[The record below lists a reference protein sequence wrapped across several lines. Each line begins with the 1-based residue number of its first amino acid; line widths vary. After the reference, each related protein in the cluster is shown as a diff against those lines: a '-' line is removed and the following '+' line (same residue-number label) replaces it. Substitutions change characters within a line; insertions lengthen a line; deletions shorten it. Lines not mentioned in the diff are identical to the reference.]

1 MRYYPAFLDL
11 RGRRCAVI
19 GGGVVAEGKVKGLL
33 EAEAEVT
40 VISPQL
46 TSTLQKLADEGR
58 IAHIGRQYRPG
69 DLIGA
74 FLAISATDDRTVNEQ
89 VWKEAIERN
98 IVVNVVDD
106 PPRCGFIAPA
116 IVRRGDLIIAISTG
130 GKAPALAARLRRQLE
145 HAIGHEYARFVELA
159 GSIRAPL
166 SARCRDF
173 EQRKTLWRE
182 LLDSDV
188 LDLLRQGE
196 EAGARRRI
204 AEIMGVALA
213 ELSRQSAASGGSG

>member
-1 MRYYPAFLDL
+1 MRYYPAYLDL
-11 RGRRCAVI
+11 RGRRCVVI

-46 TSTLQKLADEGR
+46 TSTLRKLADEGHV
-58 IAHIGRQYRPG
+58 AHIARQYRPG

-89 VWKEAIERN
+89 VWREAMERD
-98 IVVNVVDD
+98 ILVNVVDD
-106 PPRCGFIAPA
+106 VARCCFIAPS
-116 IVRRGDLIIAISTG
+116 IVRRGDLTIAISTG
-130 GKAPALAARLRRQLE
+130 GKAPALAARLRRELE

-166 SARCRDF
+166 SARCRDL
-173 EQRKTLWRE
+173 EQRKALWHE

-188 LDLLRQGE
+188 FDLLRQGD
-196 EAGARRRI
+196 EASARGRM
-204 AEIMGVALA
+204 AEIMGFALPEQPRQPA
-213 ELSRQSAASGGSG
+213 ETGCSE

>member
-1 MRYYPAFLDL
+1 MRYYPAYLDL
-11 RGRRCAVI
+11 RGRRCVVI

-46 TSTLQKLADEGR
+46 TSTLQKLADEDG
-58 IAHIGRQYRPG
+58 IAHIARWYRPG

-89 VWKEAIERN
+89 VWGEAIERN
-98 IVVNVVDD
+98 ILVNVVDD
-106 PPRCGFIAPA
+106 VARCCFIAPA
-116 IVRRGDLIIAISTG
+116 IVRRGDLTIAISTG
-130 GKAPALAARLRRQLE
+130 GKAPALAARLRQELE
-145 HAIGHEYARFVELA
+145 CAIGHEYARFVELA

-166 SARCRDF
+166 SARCPDL
-173 EQRKTLWRE
+173 EKRKTLWRE

-196 EAGARRRI
+196 EAGARRRM
-204 AEIMGVALA
+204 AEIMGVALP
-213 ELSRQSAASGGSG
+213 ELPRQPATIGGSE